1 MDIKPDNKFK
11 QTLLIVIIGIMLFA
25 ALLNLSEVLGVLQ
38 YAIGLCMPLIVG
50 GAMAFIMNVPMHFF
64 EKQIDR
70 LQRRHYSKGLE
81 KVKTAI
87 CIIVTLVTFPQPGR
101 SHKRD
106 RRCRT
111 AVISKM
117 DRDP

>member
-81 KVKTAI
+81 KTKTAI
-87 CIIVTLVTFPQPGR
+87 CIIVTLVAFV
-101 SHKRD
+101 
-106 RRCRT
+106 
-111 AVISKM
+111 AAL
-117 DRDP
+117 

>member
-64 EKQIDR
+64 LKNRSTGSRDGITAKA
-70 LQRRHYSKGLE
+70 LKSKDGHMHHSDPCGFVAAL
-81 KVKTAI
+81 
-87 CIIVTLVTFPQPGR
+87 
-101 SHKRD
+101 
-106 RRCRT
+106 
-111 AVISKM
+111 IS
-117 DRDP
+117 